1 MECPFCAETIKDEAI
16 VCKNCSRDLRVARPV
31 LLEIQEIV
39 LELDGLQRE
48 LDRTRA
54 RIARRAAPV
63 HYYIVHTFA
72 YVLTP
77 VVMLVAAHIF
87 VTITL
92 NLNPIWLRLASVL
105 IPLPFGF
112 LIYARHKVG
121 WRGAILVSVLTAAFA
136 VTCMLVVTG
145 VNDNVPIVPAH
156 WYEWREVMEYTAS
169 IALAFVTGH
178 IIGFL
183 VFDVLPKTMTQGGGK
198 PNPLA
203 YKVAGL
209 LGKHVGAEHMRRRAR
224 TIQDLMTAAG
234 PMLGVVGTAAGSLYA
249 GLKGVIGG

>member
-1 MECPFCAETIKDEAI
+1 MECPFCTETIKDEAI

-31 LLEIQEIV
+31 VLEIQQIV
-39 LELDGLQRE
+39 LELDALQRE
-48 LDRTRA
+48 LDRARA
-54 RIARRAAPV
+54 RIARLATPV
-63 HYYIVHTFA
+63 RYYIVHTLA

-77 VVMLVAAHIF
+77 VILLVAAHIL

-92 NLNPIWLRLASVL
+92 NISPIYLRLASVV

-121 WRGAILVSVLTAAFA
+121 WRGAILVAFLTAAFA

-145 VNDNVPIVPAH
+145 VNDNVPIIPAN
-156 WYEWREVMEYTAS
+156 WVEWREVMEYTAS
-169 IALAFVTGH
+169 IALAFVTGNM
-178 IIGFL
+178 IGFL
-183 VFDVLPKTMTQGGGK
+183 IFEVLPKTMTQGGGK

-209 LGKHVGAEHMRRRAR
+209 LGQHVGAEHMRRRAR

-234 PMLGVVGTAAGSLYA
+234 PMVGVAGTAAGSLYA